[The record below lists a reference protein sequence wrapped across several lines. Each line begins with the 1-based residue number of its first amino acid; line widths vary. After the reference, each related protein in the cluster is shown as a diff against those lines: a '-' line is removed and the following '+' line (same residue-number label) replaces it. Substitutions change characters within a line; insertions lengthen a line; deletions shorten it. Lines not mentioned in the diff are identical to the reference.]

1 MRALAIGI
9 ALALILLLVP
19 GGHVLLVLL
28 VPLAFLA
35 LLRYRTSW
43 QPVSTT
49 YRPAAGGRPGLG
61 DPK

>member
-1 MRALAIGI
+1 MRGLAIGI
-9 ALALILLLVP
+9 ALTGMLLLVP

-35 LLRYRTSW
+35 LLVFRTTW

-49 YRPAAGGRPGLG
+49 YRPPEPG
-61 DPK
+61 DRSR

>member
-1 MRALAIGI
+1 MRGLAIGI
-9 ALALILLLVP
+9 ALTAMLLLVP

-35 LLRYRTSW
+35 LLMFRTTW

-49 YRPAAGGRPGLG
+49 YRPRSQATGPAEHE
-61 DPK
+61 